1 MLKVVWKG
9 MILGCC
15 LLLSACADK
24 PQEPLRIS
32 AVLWPGY
39 EPLYLASKLGYLDD
53 QPVQLIDYLSNTDA
67 MLAFRNHQLEAGAFT
82 FDEVLQLLADGV
94 DVQIVLVMDV
104 SDGGDV
110 ILANPGISDVVDL
123 KGRRV
128 AVETS
133 AVGAFVLARA
143 LQLHGMQ
150 MDDIQVVATNAME
163 QEEGFERGLVDA
175 AVSFDPYR
183 TRLLKQGKVEIFSSR
198 EIPNEIVD
206 VFVVRRSY
214 IKQHPEVVQHV
225 VDAWYRALEQQ
236 RLKPREMAALS
247 VNRFGTTV
255 DDYIAG
261 LKLMRFPS
269 RAETRDLLDPTHSPL
284 LDTAEHLFGVLETV
298 DVPRRGVTLASRLNP
313 QFVR

>member
-1 MLKVVWKG
+1 MLEIAWKG
-9 MILGCC
+9 IALALC
-15 LLLSACADK
+15 LLLAGCADK

-39 EPLYLASKLGYLDD
+39 EPLYLASKLGYLDG

-82 FDEVLQLLADGV
+82 FDEVLQLLAEGV
-94 DVQIVLVMDV
+94 DLQVVLVMDV

-110 ILANPGISDVVDL
+110 ILANPGIDSVADL

-143 LQLHGMQ
+143 LQLHGLEL
-150 MDDIQVVATNAME
+150 DDIQAVATNAME
-163 QEEGFERGLVDA
+163 QEAGFAQGLVDA

-183 TRLLKQGKVEIFSSR
+183 TRLLKQGKVEIFNSR

-206 VFVVRRSY
+206 VFVVRSSY
-214 IKQHPEVVQHV
+214 VKQHPEVVQHV
-225 VDAWYRALEQQ
+225 VDAWYQALEQQ
-236 RLKPREMAALS
+236 RLRPRETAALS
-247 VNRFGTTV
+247 VNRFGTSI

-261 LKLMRFPS
+261 LQLMHFPS
-269 RAETRDLLDPTHSPL
+269 RAETRALLDPHDSPL
-284 LDTAEHLFGVLETV
+284 LETAEHLYEVLERL
-298 DVPRRGVTLASRLNP
+298 DVQRRGVTMAPHLNP
-313 QFVR
+313 RFVR